1 MGDSISSYEEIKVTE
16 VVKDLERTQLDD
28 SPPITKLND
37 EGNGETVMS
46 DSENPESEEASA
58 EKSDS
63 FVPID
68 VISNAVKSRRSI
80 LRRTSS
86 TSTDDSQ
93 GDENEWNGVPDSPS
107 KKNVRFNLN
116 PNVRVFSNKKDKKKR
131 KLEARLKAEARKH
144 SFESESS
151 GSEFSNGTSPV
162 DIGTGWDAFDDQ
174 SRGTGTSSENGDKG
188 PNADDIQ
195 SKDDNV
201 SNQAGVEAFGV
212 ANNLIFELD
221 D

>member
-1 MGDSISSYEEIKVTE
+1 MGDNISSYEEVKVTE
-16 VVKDLERTQLDD
+16 VMKDLER
-28 SPPITKLND
+28 IKL
-37 EGNGETVMS
+37 EEAKSKGGRNGKTVMT
-46 DSENPESEEASA
+46 DSEDPDSKEASA
-58 EKSDS
+58 EKDDS

-68 VISNAVKSRRSI
+68 VISKAVRSRRSI

-151 GSEFSNGTSPV
+151 GSEYSNGTSPV
-162 DIGTGWDAFDDQ
+162 DSGTGWNAFDDQ
-174 SRGTGTSSENGDKG
+174 SRGRRTYSENGDTGSKV
-188 PNADDIQ
+188 NDVHCEDDSV
-195 SKDDNV
+195 SK
-201 SNQAGVEAFGV
+201 QRGVEAFGM
-212 ANNLIFELD
+212 ANHLIFELD